1 MRVDSTERL
10 RWVVFGFIAIAFFGD
25 LYVYDSI
32 GPIADLLQQQR
43 HFTDTQIGLLN
54 AIYSLPNIILVVVGG
69 ILLDRFGA
77 ARVTLATCA
86 ICLAGAVL
94 TALSPGFPGMAVGR
108 LLFGIGAETLS
119 ISVLATIAR
128 YFAHR
133 NLALAMALCIAV
145 GRLGS
150 FSADMS
156 PQWMPQ
162 IYDAGWQPPL
172 LVAMSISAASLLAAC
187 GYWWIDRRQ
196 RTAQQGSSLIE
207 RVPLRIGELFRFP
220 EPYWFLLSL
229 AILWYAVIIAFRST
243 FAIKYFQHTR
253 GLDLATA
260 GAMNSYVFLTAL
272 FATPLFGWLCGKTGR
287 YAPFLMLGAILLP
300 TSLAIMTWTD
310 WNLSIA
316 TALIGISYSLVP
328 AVLWPF
334 CQALVPPAR
343 FGLATGLISVA
354 QNVGIAGANLIA
366 GRLNDGAGAGALNP
380 AGYRPMMV
388 FFAIASLV
396 GAAFAAALWSRVGS
410 RRMAN

>member
-1 MRVDSTERL
+1 MIVEPTARL
-10 RWVVFGFIAIAFFGD
+10 RWLVFGFVAVAFYGD

-32 GPIADLLQQQR
+32 GPVVDLLQRQR

-54 AIYSLPNIILVVVGG
+54 AIYSLPNILLLVVGG
-69 ILLDRFGA
+69 ILVDRFGA
-77 ARVTLATCA
+77 ARVALTTCA
-86 ICLAGAVL
+86 ICLAGAAL
-94 TALSPGFPGMAVGR
+94 TALSPGFAGMAAGR

-156 PQWMPQ
+156 PQWMVQ
-162 IYDAGWQPPL
+162 SYAAGWQPPL
-172 LVAMSISAASLLAAC
+172 LVAMFISAGSLLAAC

-196 RTAQQGSSLIE
+196 PPVQAESPIE
-207 RVPLRIGELFRFP
+207 RGPVRIHELFRFP

-243 FAIKYFQHTR
+243 FAIKYFQHTH

-260 GAMNSYVFLTAL
+260 GAMNSFVFLAAL
-272 FATPLFGWLCGKTGR
+272 FASPLFGWLCGRTGR
-287 YAPFLMLGAILLP
+287 YAPFLALGAILLP
-300 TSLAIMTWTD
+300 VSLAIMAWTN
-310 WNLSIA
+310 WSLWIA
-316 TALIGISYSLVP
+316 TVLIGISYSLVP

-334 CQALVPPAR
+334 SQALVPPAR
-343 FGLATGLISVA
+343 FGLAVGLISVA

-366 GRLNDGAGAGALNP
+366 GALNDRAGAGALNP
-380 AGYRPMMV
+380 AGYGPMML
-388 FFAIASLV
+388 FFTVASLA
-396 GAAFAAALWSRVGS
+396 GAMFAALLWIRVGS
-410 RRMAN
+410 RRMAD